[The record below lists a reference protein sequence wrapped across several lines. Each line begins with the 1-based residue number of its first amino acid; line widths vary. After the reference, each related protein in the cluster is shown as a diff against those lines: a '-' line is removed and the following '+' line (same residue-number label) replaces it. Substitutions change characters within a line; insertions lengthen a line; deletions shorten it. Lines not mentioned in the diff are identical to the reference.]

1 MIDDYNK
8 VTEYINEDIKKIYDE
23 LNVLNDKI
31 GKLQEFLDNMTKY
44 NSDYQYSLELFELI
58 DGNGDRYEKL
68 CDTLF
73 ILDRVDYEKLGKEP
87 QFKEMESFLKEIEE
101 KIYGVINELIK
112 KYSELKEDYLAR
124 KNKCEQVIEFIND
137 TSIDINN
144 QGVLESLDKF
154 QISNE
159 LKDLIINY
167 LKNRMEVKEKTD
179 EVHIIS
185 KLDSEV
191 VDKIKDY
198 IRKFYQLSIT
208 EKKSMISASELEKQG
223 DYDNLIYVAYGFTQ
237 AEIIYYVTI
246 YDLLNSFNDYIDIV
260 NGKSDGKS
268 SLTDVMD
275 KINGYL
281 RKLANVEKLMHEKE
295 IEEDVADESHNIV
308 LFLDVNE
315 GRTSNVNKTSIVDI
329 DIQNIRNKNDG
340 EESRDIRDIV
350 RMLKNRFINMD
361 NILFRKLGYN
371 ANKVIVN
378 HTSSLF
384 KEFNVW
390 CSKGEV
396 NNPVRIPYTIL
407 GVSENNKKEIIARYN
422 LPSDANIYLVYG
434 LFTKK
439 NDDSEYVR
447 ITNSR
452 LQKEYDTINFIMKIF
467 KNDFDELSR
476 IRAFKLIDNSLL
488 KMEELSS
495 INKEKNVK

>member
-1 MIDDYNK
+1 MDNMIDDYNK
-8 VTEYINEDIKKIYDE
+8 VTEYINDDIRKIYDE
-23 LNVLNDKI
+23 LNELNDKI

-44 NSDYQYSLELFELI
+44 NSDYSYSLDLFELI

-73 ILDRVDYEKLGKEP
+73 ILDRVDYEKLRKEP
-87 QFKEMESFLKEIEE
+87 QYQEMESFLKEIEE
-101 KIYGVINELIK
+101 KIYRVINNLIK

-124 KNKCEQVIEFIND
+124 KNKYEQVIEFIND
-137 TSIDINN
+137 TSVDINN

-167 LKNRMEVKEKTD
+167 LKNRMELKEKTD
-179 EVHIIS
+179 EFHIIS

-198 IRKFYQLSIT
+198 IRKFYQLSFSD
-208 EKKSMISASELEKQG
+208 KNSMISAS
-223 DYDNLIYVAYGFTQ
+223 DLIKVRD
-237 AEIIYYVTI
+237 I
-246 YDLLNSFNDYIDIV
+246 DLV
-260 NGKSDGKS
+260 NGKGDGKD
-268 SLTDVMD
+268 SLTEVME
-275 KINGYL
+275 KINAYL

-295 IEEDVADESHNIV
+295 IEEEVPDESHNIV
-308 LFLDVNE
+308 LFLDVNN
-315 GRTSNVNKTSIVDI
+315 GRGGNVNSASVVDI
-329 DIQNIRNKNDG
+329 DLQTIRDKNDG
-340 EESRDIRDIV
+340 EEERDIRDIV

-361 NILFRKLGYN
+361 NIRFRKLGYN
-371 ANKVIVN
+371 ANKAIVN
-378 HTSSLF
+378 HNSSLF

-407 GVSENNKKEIIARYN
+407 SVSENNKKEIIARYN
-422 LPSDANIYLVYG
+422 LPSDTNIYLVYG

-452 LQKEYDTINFIMKIF
+452 LQKEYDAINFIMKIF
-467 KNDFDELSR
+467 KDDFDELSR
-476 IRAFKLIDNSLL
+476 IRAFKLIDSSLL